1 MARIASFLVGGMK
14 WLEEKA
20 LALLPFPLAAAK
32 NTGAPTRL
40 SASQKVYT
48 KSRNLFLDAQN
59 IIWKDWFELK

>member
-32 NTGAPTRL
+32 NTGAPVFGYQPAKKYIQRAAT
-40 SASQKVYT
+40 Y
-48 KSRNLFLDAQN
+48 F
-59 IIWKDWFELK
+59 WMLKISSGKTGLN